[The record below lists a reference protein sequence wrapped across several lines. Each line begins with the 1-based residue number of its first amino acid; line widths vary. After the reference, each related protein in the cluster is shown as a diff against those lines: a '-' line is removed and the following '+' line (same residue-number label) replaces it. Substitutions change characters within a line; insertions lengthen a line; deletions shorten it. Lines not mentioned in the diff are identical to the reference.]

1 MEIKCSW
8 EGKYKHEHLKNK
20 KSAIEEEDGSLGPE
34 GKGEKRAREEA
45 KAQLELLVS
54 TLSCRGSTMQPV
66 LSQRAKIE

>member
-1 MEIKCSW
+1 MEIKCSR

-54 TLSCRGSTMQPV
+54 TLSC
-66 LSQRAKIE
+66 